1 MLMVV
6 LNLLVI
12 LLIIVAYLVGITAV
26 VAVLSVS
33 RMRRTTPV
41 TRWTY
46 QVIPEMD
53 SALAATQPT
62 TASSGAD

>member
-1 MLMVV
+1 MTV

-12 LLIIVAYLVGITAV
+12 LLIILIYLVSITSV
-26 VAVLSVS
+26 VVVLSVS
-33 RMRRTTPV
+33 RMRRRSNNS
-41 TRWTY
+41 RWAY

-53 SALAATQPT
+53 SILAATQPT